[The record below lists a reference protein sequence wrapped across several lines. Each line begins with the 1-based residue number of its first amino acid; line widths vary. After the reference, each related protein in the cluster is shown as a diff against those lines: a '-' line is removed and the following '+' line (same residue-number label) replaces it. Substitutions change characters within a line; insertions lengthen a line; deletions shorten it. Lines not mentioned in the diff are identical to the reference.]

1 MKLREPRFTLKN
13 GVQHL
18 SEGVYKLHRPLHEY
32 VPKNSK
38 ICVRYCRFYAYKGSQ
53 YPRVVNLD
61 EFHPDSILENCA
73 FHVGSS
79 LYKEYLAVKV
89 SEELESIKAQLSPEE
104 NAKEDSL
111 AEAWKVNMNGY

>member
-1 MKLREPRFTLKN
+1 MKLREPQFVLKD

-18 SEGVYKLHRPLHEY
+18 REGIYKLHSPLHEY
-32 VPKNSK
+32 VPQNSR
-38 ICVRYCRFYAYKGSQ
+38 ICVRYCRFYAYKGSG

-79 LYKEYLAVKV
+79 VHKEYLKGKV
-89 SEELESIKAQLSPEE
+89 SEELESIKAQL
-104 NAKEDSL
+104 A
-111 AEAWKVNMNGY
+111 